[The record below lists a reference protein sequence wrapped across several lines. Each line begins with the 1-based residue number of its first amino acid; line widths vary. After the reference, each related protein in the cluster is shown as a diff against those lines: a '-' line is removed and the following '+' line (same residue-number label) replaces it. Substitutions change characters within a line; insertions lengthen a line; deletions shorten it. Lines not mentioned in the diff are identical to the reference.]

1 MASNNYRM
9 LIEAQLDPKK
19 VQSQVMALQNKTKL
33 VLNFQLNTND
43 LKKLQGELDKLRN
56 AGNQIGKVKLTEDSF
71 GGISK
76 AVIEYKNGLGQVE
89 RVTKSI
95 GQTVGETKTRYVDMA
110 KVARELEKTDERIA
124 KLKAR
129 QSDEMARAAL
139 SADKFLAKAQN
150 MAQTKSVSATMA
162 KAQEIKVAVSQG
174 DIAKVRQLSDEFKVL
189 QAGLTRSR
197 TGLASWASG
206 LQDAMKRTVEY
217 SLSIGLL
224 YGAMAKLKEGVT
236 FISDLNTE
244 MTKIQV
250 LQVDGAKTNEQIADL
265 GLKYNEL
272 GKELSATTI
281 EVAQG
286 SVEWLRQ
293 GKTIEETG
301 ELLRSTIY
309 LSKLGNLETAESTE
323 YLTAILNGFN
333 KSSEEAVDVVNKL
346 VAIDNIAA
354 TSAGELATGLQYSS
368 AVANEAGVSFENLA
382 AMIGAVSS
390 NTRLS
395 AEMIGTAF
403 RTMFVRMQTV
413 KAGGIDETGKFLAR
427 MYGNIQIV
435 LYRIKNLWYNQ
446 KITISVKGYS

>member
-286 SVEWLRQ
+286 SVEWLFKI
-293 GKTIEETG
+293 GHVK
-301 ELLRSTIY
+301 LL
-309 LSKLGNLETAESTE
+309 
-323 YLTAILNGFN
+323 
-333 KSSEEAVDVVNKL
+333 
-346 VAIDNIAA
+346 
-354 TSAGELATGLQYSS
+354 
-368 AVANEAGVSFENLA
+368 
-382 AMIGAVSS
+382 
-390 NTRLS
+390 
-395 AEMIGTAF
+395 
-403 RTMFVRMQTV
+403 
-413 KAGGIDETGKFLAR
+413 
-427 MYGNIQIV
+427 
-435 LYRIKNLWYNQ
+435 
-446 KITISVKGYS
+446 